1 MGILS
6 WKGGHSYFRVPTRS
20 PKSNSRLGEP
30 EGNKD
35 KFKQL
40 ETEQSSIQS
49 YQQTIGFNQTECKK
63 SNKLCQLEAR
73 SIGGGNRCIYIIM
86 DGQASLCLPSIF
98 LIPRCLAK
106 VEKKGGA
113 NIVTPSW
120 QTQAFYPVLLI
131 IHMTEKDPILK
142 TICYCRHMRRHAH

>member
-63 SNKLCQLEAR
+63 
-73 SIGGGNRCIYIIM
+73 
-86 DGQASLCLPSIF
+86 
-98 LIPRCLAK
+98 
-106 VEKKGGA
+106 
-113 NIVTPSW
+113 VTNYVSW
-120 QTQAFYPVLLI
+120 KQDPMAVATDAF
-131 IHMTEKDPILK
+131 IL
-142 TICYCRHMRRHAH
+142 

>member
-73 SIGGGNRCIYIIM
+73 SNGGGNRCIYIII
-86 DGQASLCLPSIF
+86 DGQPSLCLPSIF

-106 VEKKGGA
+106 VEKKGE
-113 NIVTPSW
+113 
-120 QTQAFYPVLLI
+120 LI
-131 IHMTEKDPILK
+131 L
-142 TICYCRHMRRHAH
+142 